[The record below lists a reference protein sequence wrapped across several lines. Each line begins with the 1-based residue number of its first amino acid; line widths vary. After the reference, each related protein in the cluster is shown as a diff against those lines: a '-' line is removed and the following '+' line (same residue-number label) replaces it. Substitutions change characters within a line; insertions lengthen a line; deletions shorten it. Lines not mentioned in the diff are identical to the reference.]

1 MSSRFTIDTNI
12 LRIRD
17 VFAFN
22 PANADFIQSGS
33 VPVIG
38 TSGKVQWLS
47 SLQFLSTISIPSL
60 STNILG
66 ILEIIQPGLS
76 SLSTAQALTLIS
88 TVEGLGSSGY
98 VSTSG
103 LYYETGRLSL
113 QYGYISSTTLVDCI
127 AALGNMDSITGYPG
141 NPTGFGPMAMFPAG
155 VGKTLGP
162 RGYVSTLN
170 PGEYHTYRSTVALG
184 GGNLTGQTITNSSN
198 LTSAAIDIGGYT
210 PHFVN
215 TSKLRVDIAAN
226 LTLSYGAAATTVL
239 SSFLVSGGDPIGSPV
254 RLTYS
259 NANLTVG
266 SLSFLLNATDL
277 ASLPTTLELHHV
289 TSNASAATGTIN
301 TFIPEI
307 GGIHVTLDNTD

>member
-1 MSSRFTIDTNI
+1 MRLFISMSSRFTIDTNI

-22 PANADFIQSGS
+22 PANADFIQPGS
-33 VPVIG
+33 VPVIA

-76 SLSTAQALTLIS
+76 SLSTAQALTLMS

-103 LYYETGRLSL
+103 LYYETSHLSL

-127 AALGNMDSITGYPG
+127 AALGNMQTITGYPG
-141 NPTGFGPMAMFPAG
+141 NPSGLGPMGMFPAG
-155 VGKTLGP
+155 VDKTLGP

-170 PGEYHTYRSTVALG
+170 PGEYHTYRSTLG
-184 GGNLTGQTITNSSN
+184 LLG
-198 LTSAAIDIGGYT
+198 
-210 PHFVN
+210 
-215 TSKLRVDIAAN
+215 AN
-226 LTLSYGAAATTVL
+226 FRNRSI
-239 SSFLVSGGDPIGSPV
+239 SF
-254 RLTYS
+254 
-259 NANLTVG
+259 A
-266 SLSFLLNATDL
+266 
-277 ASLPTTLELHHV
+277 
-289 TSNASAATGTIN
+289 
-301 TFIPEI
+301 
-307 GGIHVTLDNTD
+307 